1 MPKEIFPSS
10 YVCDC
15 GYESDHFE
23 NTIRDL
29 KRLSLTQRRC
39 LGADDGAHRI
49 VFDGGEM
56 AAMWCPKVGK
66 EIPARNASQCT
77 ARPRRVPKR

>member
-15 GYESDHFE
+15 GFQSDHFE

-29 KRLSLTQRRC
+29 KRLSLIRRQV
-39 LGADDGAHRI
+39 LEADDGKHRI
-49 VFDGGEM
+49 IFEGGNM
-56 AAMWCPKVGK
+56 VAMWCPETGK
-66 EIPARNASQCT
+66 EMAAG
-77 ARPRRVPKR
+77 KRHRTSAP